1 MISPSAGSTTIATW
15 STFSA
20 FRLANWDSQF
30 GLNAAVITPVGA
42 PCGSGRIGIAAMIS
56 GLPLRRLTTTS
67 DDGPSSGAAAMARW
81 K

>member
-1 MISPSAGSTTIATW
+1 
-15 STFSA
+15 
-20 FRLANWDSQF
+20 
-30 GLNAAVITPVGA
+30 
-42 PCGSGRIGIAAMIS
+42 MIS